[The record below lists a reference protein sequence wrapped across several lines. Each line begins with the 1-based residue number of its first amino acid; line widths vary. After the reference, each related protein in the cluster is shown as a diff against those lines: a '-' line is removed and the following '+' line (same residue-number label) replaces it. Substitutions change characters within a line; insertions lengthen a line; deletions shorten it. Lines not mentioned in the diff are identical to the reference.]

1 MGSKQFQYRP
11 GVKVVD
17 SENCSAK
24 GDPQVVIEDG
34 SGQSWVWAFTKELG
48 AKLPGIKWDARPYLP
63 QISQIGWNEKNFSY

>member
-11 GVKVVD
+11 GVKVID

-34 SGQSWVWAFTKELG
+34 SGQSWVWAFTKEHG
-48 AKLPGIKWDARPYLP
+48 AK
-63 QISQIGWNEKNFSY
+63 